1 MTWSLSASGHHGSND
16 WRAEEFELLRRLVAA
31 TEGDTTI
38 TSTFSFSGNHV
49 SASSID
55 DAKAKLAA
63 YDEETQS

>member
-38 TSTFSFSGNHV
+38 TSNFSYSGNHV

-63 YDEETQS
+63 YDEEASK

>member
-16 WRAEEFELLRRLVAA
+16 WRAEEYELLRRLVAA

-38 TSTFSFSGNHV
+38 TSGFSFSGNHI

-55 DAKAKLAA
+55 DAKAKFAA
-63 YDEETQS
+63 YDKE

>member
-38 TSTFSFSGNHV
+38 TSSFSFGGNHV
-49 SASSID
+49 SAGSLD
-55 DAKAKLAA
+55 DARTKLAE
-63 YDEETQS
+63 YDKEATS